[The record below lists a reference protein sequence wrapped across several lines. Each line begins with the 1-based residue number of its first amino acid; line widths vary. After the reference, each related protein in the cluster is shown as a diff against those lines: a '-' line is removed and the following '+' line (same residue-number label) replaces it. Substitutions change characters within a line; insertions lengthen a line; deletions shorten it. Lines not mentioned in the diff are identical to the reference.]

1 MSLSNFSSFDKQSSS
16 SLRNSTEV
24 GSGSEEIRDMITN
37 TVVRQFNYSYNR
49 QSRKSKFFVDENF
62 IKNPEPENDDI
73 VCFDEITE
81 KKQGI
86 FEIVLQGGGN
96 ISESNK
102 EVENSESFSSDDSD
116 QDLSA
121 NISKLNTI
129 FRKQSVIKILI

>member
-1 MSLSNFSSFDKQSSS
+1 
-16 SLRNSTEV
+16 
-24 GSGSEEIRDMITN
+24 MITN

-62 IKNPEPENDDI
+62 VKNPEPENDDI

-86 FEIVLQGGGN
+86 FEIVLQGGN